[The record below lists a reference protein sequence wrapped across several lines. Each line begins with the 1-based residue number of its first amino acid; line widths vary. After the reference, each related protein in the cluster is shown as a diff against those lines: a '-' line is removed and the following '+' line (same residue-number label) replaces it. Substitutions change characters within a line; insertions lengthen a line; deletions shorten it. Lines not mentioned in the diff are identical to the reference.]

1 MGVGKITGWM
11 ETHKKKWWFSAM
23 VNLLLLTVL
32 LVFLRPV
39 FETNDDTT
47 IYELTG
53 GAKGVYDSHT
63 FFIHVFIGKI
73 LEILYRILPVVQWYT
88 VLQYA
93 VMYVSF
99 TAILYV
105 LLNRLRT
112 GMAVVVFGALY
123 CYFAYEGFIIIQFS
137 KTAGYAACAGML
149 LMFHGLE
156 RLLQV
161 DTAEVEKDSAG
172 EEGNIQVADVQNGF
186 GKGKKCVYLSVIL
199 GTLLALTGSM
209 YRFKEFFLC
218 AALMSGIG
226 VYTLLKLNWKQSKE
240 ALRKAFSYVISF
252 GLLFLLSIGL
262 NAVDVYSYASAAGWE
277 NYREFNDMRSNLLD
291 YGFPDYEANRETYES
306 LGITKEDYN
315 LYKSGN
321 HADPELFTREV
332 METLTALCERK
343 PLNREFVQKYFA
355 EFPLG
360 FFEIYAFTC
369 FLLMFCYWIF
379 WGRKGRGEIAALIYE
394 VFIVGL
400 VYAYLF
406 YMGRY
411 LIRRTETALWLG
423 ASLMII
429 WMLKREQVFF
439 SMRTA
444 AAFCSCV
451 LAFTMNSWREELRF
465 SERQKNLVSIQ
476 QGERE
481 FQEILGADKNY
492 LYLTKLGTVSTFTAY
507 GPFDAVPYGLTTN
520 ICKLG
525 GWEYGAA
532 TNDQILAQYGVENPY
547 RDMIDHPQVLVVDDK
562 VNTTLDYLR
571 SHYNP
576 EAEADL
582 VKKAGGRNFYSFRS
596 KPLTLNWDECEM
608 ADEKVHLS
616 CEQTWNKNKLTI
628 RGCLYREETNSFT
641 QRIYLRI
648 EDMQTGQEWYKAVPG
663 QAAEGK
669 SELLDGLYGGFEYEI
684 SLKDTDFSRETVE
697 NGRYAMELILETGG
711 ICYRCTEF
719 AGN

>member
-1 MGVGKITGWM
+1 MGKITRWM
-11 ETHKKKWWFSAM
+11 EAHKKKWWFSAI
-23 VNLLLLTVL
+23 VNLLLLAVL
-32 LVFLRPV
+32 LIFLRPV

-73 LEILYRILPVVQWYT
+73 LEVLYRILPVVQWYT

-112 GMAVVVFGALY
+112 GMAVVVFGTLY

-156 RLLQV
+156 LLCVKSFELQ
-161 DTAEVEKDSAG
+161 DMAADETDLMAGREVHQEEQNHIRKKDLR
-172 EEGNIQVADVQNGF
+172 
-186 GKGKKCVYLSVIL
+186 KYLPVIF

-226 VYTLLKLNWKQSKE
+226 VYTLLKLNWKLPKE
-240 ALRKAFSYVISF
+240 ALRKAFSYVGCFS
-252 GLLFLLSIGL
+252 LLFLLSIGL
-262 NAVDVYSYASAAGWE
+262 NAVDVYSYVSSAGWE
-277 NYREFNDMRSNLLD
+277 EYREFNDMRSNLLD
-291 YGFPDYEANRETYES
+291 YGFPDYEANRETYEA

-343 PLNREFVQKYFA
+343 PLNREFVQDFFA

-369 FLLMFCYWIF
+369 FLLIFCYWIF
-379 WGRKGRGEIAALIYE
+379 WGEKGKAEIMTLIYE
-394 VFIVGL
+394 TVVIGA

-423 ASLMII
+423 AALMAV
-429 WMLKREQVFF
+429 WMLNREQVFF
-439 SMRTA
+439 TMRTA
-444 AAFCSCV
+444 AAFCTCV

-465 SERQKNLVSIQ
+465 SAKQKNLVSIQ

-481 FQEILGADKNY
+481 FQEILSADKSN

-507 GPFDAVPYGLTTN
+507 GPFDTVPYGLTTN

-525 GWEYGAA
+525 GWEYGAV
-532 TNDQILAQYGVENPY
+532 TNDQVLEQYGVENPY

-571 SHYNP
+571 SHYEP
-576 EAEADL
+576 EVQADL
-582 VKKAGGRNFYSFRS
+582 VKKAGGRSFYSFRS
-596 KPLTLNWDECEM
+596 KPLTINRSECTT
-608 ADEKVHLS
+608 ADEQIHLS
-616 CEQTWNKNKLTI
+616 CEQSWNKNNLII
-628 RGCLYREETNSFT
+628 RGCIYREGTNSFT
-641 QRIYLRI
+641 QRMYLRI
-648 EDMQTGQEWYKAVPG
+648 EDTQTGQEWYKTVPG

-669 SELLDGLYGGFEYEI
+669 SELNDGLYGGFEYEVG
-684 SLKDTDFSRETVE
+684 LKDTDFSRETAE
-697 NGRYAMELILETGG
+697 SGKYLLELILET
-711 ICYRCTEF
+711 E
-719 AGN
+719 GNSYVCQLPQ